1 MILSKSSTPKGQ
13 TPKRV
18 SFAVTPRLR
27 PVFTPI
33 RGAFTLFSF
42 AKSVSRGFPPAL
54 LGVNIVDFN
63 LSSSNAT
70 SYIIAEHIFSSCH
83 FIMSKIVNIY
93 NPESLLVFPN
103 NSTMNV
109 KRSFN
114 GLGAKTIISLALLFF
129 CTYLIQQG
137 PVRAH
142 GMVIALSRSVKT
154 GLLGTLKLFF
164 NYSSCF
170 F

>member
-18 SFAVTPRLR
+18 SYAVTPRLR

-33 RGAFTLFSF
+33 RGAFTLFSS
-42 AKSVSRGFPPAL
+42 AKHVWHGFPPAP
-54 LGVNIVDFN
+54 LGVNTVDFN

-70 SYIIAEHIFSSCH
+70 SYIIAEHIFSSCQ
-83 FIMSKIVNIY
+83 FIMSKTVNLY

-114 GLGAKTIISLALLFF
+114 GLGAKTIISLAFLFF
-129 CTYLIQQG
+129 CANVVQQA
-137 PVRAH
+137 PVRAN
-142 GMVIALSRSVKT
+142 GMAIAFSRSVST
-154 GLLGTLKLFF
+154 GLLGTLKLYF
-164 NYSSCF
+164 NHSNCTF
-170 F
+170 